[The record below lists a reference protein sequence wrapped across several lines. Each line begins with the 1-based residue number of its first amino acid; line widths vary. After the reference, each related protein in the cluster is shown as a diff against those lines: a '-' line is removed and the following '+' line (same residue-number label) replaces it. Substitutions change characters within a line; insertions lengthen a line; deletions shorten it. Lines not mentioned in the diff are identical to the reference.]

1 MENIPCKAQKARQQ
15 IKRAVQHRSKN
26 MSRRDERMK
35 FHWREHQVSRIY
47 RNARVANLAL
57 GGPIVTQANNDS
69 TQSPRARDNA
79 KGKFLG
85 CIASVCVSVKVFA
98 HVLLA
103 LRVLMV
109 KKKAKHSRLCNQS
122 PGSDREL
129 PQAAIRPTQIRGSE
143 YVNCWVAAGLLGLS
157 SCFLSESMA

>member
-1 MENIPCKAQKARQQ
+1 M
-15 IKRAVQHRSKN
+15 
-26 MSRRDERMK
+26 
-35 FHWREHQVSRIY
+35 SRIY

-103 LRVLMV
+103 LRVLMA
-109 KKKAKHSRLCNQS
+109 KKAKHSRLCNQS

-129 PQAAIRPTQIRGSE
+129 PQAASNIRPTQTRGSE
-143 YVNCWVAAGLLGLS
+143 YVNCWVAAGLLGLP
-157 SCFLSESMA
+157 SCFQSESMA